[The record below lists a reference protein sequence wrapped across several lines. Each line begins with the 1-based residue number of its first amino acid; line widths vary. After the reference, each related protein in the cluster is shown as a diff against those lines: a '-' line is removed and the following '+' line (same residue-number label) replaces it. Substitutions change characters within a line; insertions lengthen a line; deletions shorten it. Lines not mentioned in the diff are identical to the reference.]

1 MHLDQPLSDK
11 EFDELDKFL
20 LSDRC
25 ADDGMTMDSLH
36 GYLTAIVIGP
46 EMVPMQEWLPRVWG
60 ASSENGPAFK
70 NDKEAQ
76 RIMNLIAR
84 FMNEIAIT
92 FEVAPK
98 EYEPLYCEHE
108 IDGRMLID
116 GEGWAWGFWEGID
129 LRAEAWEPIWSSN
142 LAEMIEPIYLLG
154 AEELEESEME
164 LVEDPVQRHKLAIAL
179 EAAIPE
185 VYKFWLPHRTSG
197 VTTVERDAPKVGRN
211 DPCPCG
217 SGKKYKKCCGADDA
231 GGAPAQ

>member
-60 ASSENGPAFK
+60 ASSKNGPVFK

-98 EYEPLYCEHE
+98 EYEPLFCEHDV
-108 IDGRMLID
+108 DGRMLID

-142 LAEMIEPIYLLG
+142 LAEMVEPIYLLG
-154 AEELEESEME
+154 AEEIEESEME

-197 VTTVERDAPKVGRN
+197 VAPVERDTPKVGRN

-217 SGKKYKKCCGADDA
+217 SGKKYKKCCGADNA
-231 GGAPAQ
+231 GDAPAE